1 MSTSGPD
8 LANYYLTIFKN
19 FFFMKT
25 GPKNMAVS
33 TSQRKGADV
42 TLPMQTIPQRLVL
55 SATLWGWE

>member
-1 MSTSGPD
+1 
-8 LANYYLTIFKN
+8 
-19 FFFMKT
+19 MKT